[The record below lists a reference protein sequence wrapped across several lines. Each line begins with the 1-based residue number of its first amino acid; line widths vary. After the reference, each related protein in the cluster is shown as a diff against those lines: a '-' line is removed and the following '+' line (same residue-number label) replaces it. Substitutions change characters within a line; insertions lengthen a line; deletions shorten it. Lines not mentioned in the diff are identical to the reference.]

1 MGENIIKRVVGRETL
16 YYVRIG
22 NVTVCF
28 RYDNPGLLW
37 YGSARD
43 GPDIVGKDIDSY
55 IPEAERILRE
65 HLRIKPESP

>member
-1 MGENIIKRVVGRETL
+1 MDENITKRVVGRETL
-16 YYVRIG
+16 YYVRMG

-37 YGSARD
+37 YGTAKEVP
-43 GPDIVGKDIDSY
+43 PDIDTDMDLCER
-55 IPEAERILRE
+55 EAERILRE